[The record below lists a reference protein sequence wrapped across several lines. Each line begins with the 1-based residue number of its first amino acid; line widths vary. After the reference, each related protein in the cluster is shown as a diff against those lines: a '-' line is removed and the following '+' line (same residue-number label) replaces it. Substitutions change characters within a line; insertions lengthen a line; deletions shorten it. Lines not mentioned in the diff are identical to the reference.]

1 MEGKI
6 AFSAQ
11 TKVSK
16 GGKMMKR
23 RIIVSVVMMGI
34 AVVLFAQAGYAQD
47 AMLGEIRMFAGNFA
61 PRGWAFCHGQIL
73 SISGNEALYSLLGTT
88 YGGDGITNFALPD
101 LRGRV
106 VVGTGH
112 APGLSNYYP
121 GMKGGW
127 ETVRLTVNQ
136 MPAHSHPAEAT
147 VNASS
152 EEGNSAVPTKNVW
165 AKTPE
170 GSPGYST
177 TSNTAMGGA
186 VNVTVGQAGGGQS
199 HENRPPYQVINYII
213 CLQGIF
219 PPRW

>member
-11 TKVSK
+11 TKLLK

-23 RIIVSVVMMGI
+23 RIIVSFVMMGI
-34 AVVLFAQAGYAQD
+34 AVVLFGQAGYAQD
-47 AMLGEIRMFAGNFA
+47 AMLGEIRMFAGTYA
-61 PRGWAFCHGQIL
+61 PRGWAFCDGRIL
-73 SISGNEALYSLLGTT
+73 SISGNQELYSLLGTT
-88 YGGDGITNFALPD
+88 YGGNGRTNFALPD

-106 VVGTGH
+106 SIGAGR
-112 APGLSNYYP
+112 APGLSSYRP
-121 GMKGGW
+121 GMKGGS
-127 ETVRLTVNQ
+127 ETVRLNVNQ
-136 MPAHSHPAEAT
+136 MPAHSHPAEVT

-186 VNVTVGQAGGGQS
+186 VNVTVGQVGGGQPY
-199 HENRPPYQVINYII
+199 ENRSPYQVINFII
-213 CLQGIF
+213 SLEGYY
-219 PPRW
+219 PSRT

>member
-1 MEGKI
+1 MR
-6 AFSAQ
+6 
-11 TKVSK
+11 
-16 GGKMMKR
+16 KR
-23 RIIVSVVMMGI
+23 SRRTMVG
-34 AVVLFAQAGYAQD
+34 VVLVTLLLGICIMVLPGAANAQD
-47 AMLGEIRMFAGNFA
+47 AFIGEIRMFAGNYA
-61 PRGWAFCHGQIL
+61 PRGWAFCHGQL
-73 SISGNEALYSLLGTT
+73 LQVSEYTPLFALLGNT
-88 YGGDGITNFALPD
+88 YGGDGRTNFALPD
-101 LRGRV
+101 LRGRGP
-106 VVGTGH
+106 VGTGQG
-112 APGLSNYYP
+112 PGLSNYLL
-121 GMKGGW
+121 GKKGGW